1 MLLRVDSALKD
12 CYYRFAM
19 KQFWSTFP
27 SRLKRD
33 VQQLVL
39 WLSPGLGVKRW
50 FFLLLF
56 GATMLAVGLAF
67 VLLDIYRQAPPD
79 SWISTSLSFISL
91 QFLPRLLRALIFGG
105 LGVAFVLI
113 GITRLNRTIM
123 RPFIQPGKPV
133 VNTLVQYSRLDRGP
147 QIVVIGG
154 GHGLSMLLRGL
165 KKYTRNITAIVTV
178 ADDGGSS
185 GKLRETKGM
194 LPPGDIRNCLAAL
207 SSDEDLIT
215 QLFQYRF
222 TAEEPDL
229 EGHSFGN
236 LLISALSDITGSFE
250 LAVVEAG
257 RALSVNGQVVPST
270 LKDVRLVADKSLPYM
285 RREVRV
291 KGESRIP
298 EVRGEVRRLWLEPN
312 NPPAYPAA
320 IRALLQA
327 DMIVVGPGSLYTS
340 ILPNL
345 LVPDINSAMRS
356 STAFKV
362 YVCNV
367 TTQPG
372 ETDDYDCGDHIRAIE
387 AHVGNGLFDL
397 IVSNCETTA
406 ELAEGLQ
413 WVEASPDLDEY
424 YAVYRSSLT
433 DPEVPHR
440 HNSEKLAQALIDLFM
455 ERTGPLVV

>member
-1 MLLRVDSALKD
+1 
-12 CYYRFAM
+12 
-19 KQFWSTFP
+19 
-27 SRLKRD
+27 
-33 VQQLVL
+33 
-39 WLSPGLGVKRW
+39 
-50 FFLLLF
+50 
-56 GATMLAVGLAF
+56 MLAVGLAF
-67 VLLDIYRQAPPD
+67 VLLDIYRQAPD
-79 SWISTSLSFISL
+79 NWVSTLLSYASL

-105 LGVAFVLI
+105 TGVAFVLI
-113 GITRLNRTIM
+113 GIMRLNRTIM
-123 RPFIQPGKPV
+123 RPFIQPGRPV

-147 QIVVIGG
+147 QIAVIGG
-154 GHGLSMLLRGL
+154 GHGLATLLRGL

-185 GKLRETKGM
+185 GKLRESRGM

-222 TAEEPDL
+222 TSDEPDL

-236 LLISALSDITGSFE
+236 LLISALSEITGSFE
-250 LAVVEAG
+250 KAVVEAG
-257 RALSVNGQVVPST
+257 RALSVNGRVIPST
-270 LKDVRLVADKSLPYM
+270 LNDVRLVADKSLPYL

-291 KGESRIP
+291 KGESQIP
-298 EVRGEVRRLWLEPN
+298 EVRGHVRRLWLEPN

-345 LVPDINSAMRS
+345 LVPDVHAAMRS
-356 STAFKV
+356 SQAFKV
-362 YVCNV
+362 FVCNV

-372 ETDDYDCGDHIRAIE
+372 ETDNYNCGDHIQAIE
-387 AHVGNGLFDL
+387 EHVGDGLFDL
-397 IVSNCETTA
+397 IVSNCETTGK
-406 ELAEGLQ
+406 LADGLQ
-413 WVEASPDLDEY
+413 WVESSPELDED
-424 YAVYRSSLT
+424 YAVYRADLVNVD
-433 DPEVPHR
+433 DPSR
-440 HNSEKLAQALIDLFM
+440 HDSGKLARALIDLFM

>member
-1 MLLRVDSALKD
+1 
-12 CYYRFAM
+12 M
-19 KQFWSTFP
+19 KQFWSTLP

-67 VLLDIYRQAPPD
+67 VLLDIYRQAPSD
-79 SWISTSLSFISL
+79 SWISIWLSYISL

-105 LGVAFVLI
+105 MGVAFVLI

-123 RPFIQPGKPV
+123 RPFIRPGKPV
-133 VNTLVQYSRLDRGP
+133 VNTLVQFSRLDRGP

-154 GHGLSMLLRGL
+154 GHGLAMLLRGL

-185 GKLRETKGM
+185 GKLREAKGM

-222 TAEEPDL
+222 TSDEPDL

-257 RALSVNGQVVPST
+257 RALSVNGQVLPST
-270 LKDVRLVADKSLPYM
+270 LKDVRLVADKSLPYL

-320 IRALLQA
+320 IKALLQA

-356 STAFKV
+356 SKAFKLF
-362 YVCNV
+362 VCNV

-387 AHVGNGLFDL
+387 AHVGQGMFDL
-397 IVSNCETTA
+397 IVSNCEMNGK
-406 ELAEGLQ
+406 LAEGLK
-413 WVEASPDLDEY
+413 WVEASPELDDH
-424 YAVYRSSLT
+424 YAVYRSNLV

-440 HNSEKLAQALIDLFM
+440 HNSEKLARALIDLFM

>member
-1 MLLRVDSALKD
+1 
-12 CYYRFAM
+12 
-19 KQFWSTFP
+19 
-27 SRLKRD
+27 
-33 VQQLVL
+33 
-39 WLSPGLGVKRW
+39 
-50 FFLLLF
+50 
-56 GATMLAVGLAF
+56 MLAVGLAF
-67 VLLDIYRQAPPD
+67 VLLDIYRQAPD
-79 SWISTSLSFISL
+79 NWISTLLSYISL
-91 QFLPRLLRALIFGG
+91 QFLPRPLRAVIFGG
-105 LGVAFVLI
+105 AGVAFLLI
-113 GITRLNRTIM
+113 GVMRLNRTLM
-123 RPFIQPGKPV
+123 RPFVRPGKPV

-147 QIVVIGG
+147 QVVVIGG
-154 GHGLSMLLRGL
+154 GHGMATLLRGL

-185 GKLRETKGM
+185 GMLRESKGI

-222 TAEEPDL
+222 STGESDL
-229 EGHSFGN
+229 TGHSFGN
-236 LLISALSDITGSFE
+236 LLISALTEITGSFE

-270 LKDVRLVADKSLPYM
+270 LKDVRLVADKSLPFV

-291 KGESRIP
+291 KGESQIP
-298 EVRGEVRRLWLEPN
+298 EVRGNVRRLWLEPN

-345 LVPDINSAMRS
+345 LVPDIHSAMGS

-372 ETDDYDCGDHIRAIE
+372 ETDNYNCGDHIRAIE
-387 AHVGNGLFDL
+387 EHVGYDLFDL
-397 IVSNCETTA
+397 VVSNCEFSGS
-406 ELAEGLQ
+406 LPQGLQ
-413 WVEASPDLDEY
+413 WVEANVELDEE
-424 YAVYRSSLT
+424 YAVYRANLVN
-433 DPEVPHR
+433 PEEPNR
-440 HNSEKLAQALIDLFM
+440 HDSDKLARVLIDLFM